1 MRPLPLCLAVLAA
14 CVPGLLFASVPQP
27 GGGGLVDELARV
39 LSFRDY
45 NTRVVVLGVTVLG
58 AASGLVGS
66 FLLLRKRALL
76 SDAVAHAT
84 LPGVAAAFIIMTLA
98 GGSGK
103 SLPLLLLGAA
113 VTGVLGMLCAAAIPR
128 LSRVKD
134 DAALGIV
141 LSVFFGAGIALSG
154 VAAQLPGASAAGLN
168 AFIYGKTASML
179 LADAAFIGG
188 AALVIGIA
196 SLALFKEFG
205 LICFDA
211 DFAGSQGWPVGALDV
226 LLMSLVVGVT
236 VIGLVAVGLILIV
249 AMLVIPPA
257 AARFWTNDLGA
268 MAVVAAI
275 VGAASGAV
283 GAVLSALL
291 ANVPSGAV
299 IVLVAAAFFAAS
311 LVLGTARGV
320 LWATLRSRRLA
331 ARISVQHILRALFEW
346 SEESG
351 GGAVSFDALVAG
363 RSWRPREVRRALHRA
378 RALGWVRDAGDARW
392 ALTPAG
398 REEAAAVVRNHRLW
412 ELYLIEFAETAPSRV
427 DRGADRIEHVLD
439 GETIRE
445 LEGLV
450 ARGGELPASPH
461 QLTREGT
468 RA

>member
-1 MRPLPLCLAVLAA
+1 M
-14 CVPGLLFASVPQP
+14 
-27 GGGGLVDELARV
+27 DELARV